1 MAELKE
7 SKYEKILKE
16 PLQCLHCDKEQ
27 KNMPALKADLDA
39 HYKKSLEKCPRPEQY
54 RKEQNANLKAKEGE
68 DKEVSLKRKTPD
80 DDGGKNG
87 TSRGSLPKKQALQSD

>member
-16 PLQCLHCDKEQ
+16 PLRCLHCDKEQ

-54 RKEQNANLKAKEGE
+54 RKEQDANSRAKEAE
-68 DKEVSLKRKTPD
+68 DKEISLKRKTPD
-80 DDGGKNG
+80 DDEGK
-87 TSRGSLPKKQALQSD
+87 SDILSGSQPKKQVLQSD